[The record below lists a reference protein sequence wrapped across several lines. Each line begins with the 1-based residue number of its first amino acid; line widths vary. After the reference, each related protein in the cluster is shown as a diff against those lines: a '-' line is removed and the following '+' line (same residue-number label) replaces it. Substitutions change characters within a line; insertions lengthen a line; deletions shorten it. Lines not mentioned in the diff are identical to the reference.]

1 MKAIICSKYGL
12 PNSLEYKEVDDPK
25 PKKGE
30 LLISIKACSANFP
43 DTLIIQGL
51 YQYKPEP
58 PFSPGSDIAGIVE
71 EVGEGVKGFT
81 IGDEIVGFN
90 PYGGFAEKVTVQARD
105 CFPKPKGMSMVNAS
119 AFLMAYGTSYHA
131 LKDRGEV
138 KEGDT
143 VLVLGAAGGVGI
155 TAVELAKLMGAKVI
169 AAAST
174 DEKLELCKKFGADE
188 VINYSREDLKERTK
202 ELTGGKGVD
211 VIYDPVGGEYSEK
224 AFRAIAW
231 KGKHLVIGFA
241 NGAIPKIP
249 LNLPL
254 LKGGDVRGVFWGS
267 FTQREPQKSMVNI
280 TELVTW
286 FLTGKLKPHIDATYA
301 LKDAPKAL
309 EAIMNRKVKGKIVID
324 MEK

>member
-12 PNSLEYKEVDDPK
+12 PNTLEYKEVDDPQ

-30 LLISIKACSANFP
+30 ILISIKACSVNFP

-51 YQYKPEP
+51 YQFRPEP
-58 PFSPGSDIAGIVE
+58 PFSPGSDFAGVVE
-71 EVGEGVKGFT
+71 KLGEGVTHFKV
-81 IGDEIVGFN
+81 GDEVVGFN
-90 PYGGFAEKVTVQARD
+90 PYGGFAEKVTAPANV

-131 LKDRGEV
+131 LKDRGQV
-138 KEGDT
+138 QEGDT
-143 VLVLGAAGGVGI
+143 VLVLGASGGVGI

-174 DEKLELCKKFGADE
+174 DEKLELCKQFGADE
-188 VINYSREDLKERTK
+188 VINYATENLKERAK
-202 ELTGGKGVD
+202 ELTDGKGVD
-211 VIYDPVGGEYSEK
+211 VIYDPVGGNYSEQ

-231 KGKHLVIGFA
+231 KGRHLVVGFA
-241 NGAIPKIP
+241 NGKIPKIP

-254 LKGGDVRGVFWGS
+254 LKGADVTGVFWGA
-267 FTQREPQKSMVNI
+267 FTQREAKNSLQNV
-280 TELVTW
+280 TDLVTW
-286 FLTGKLKPHIDATYA
+286 YLTGKLKPHIDATYS
-301 LKDAPKAL
+301 LQDAPKAL
-309 EAIMNRKVKGKIVID
+309 EAIMNRKVKGKVVID

>member
-1 MKAIICSKYGL
+1 MKAIVCNNYGL
-12 PNSLEYKEVDDPK
+12 PSTLDYQEVEDPS

-30 LLISIKACSANFP
+30 LLIAVKACSVNFP

-51 YQYKPEP
+51 YQYKPAP

-71 EVGEGVKGFT
+71 EVGEGVKGFQV
-81 IGDEIVGFN
+81 GDEIVGFN
-90 PYGGFAEKVTVQARD
+90 PYGGFAQKVTAPARD

-143 VLVLGAAGGVGI
+143 VLVLGASGGVGI
-155 TAVELAKLMGAKVI
+155 TAVELSKLMGAKVI

-174 DEKLELCKKFGADE
+174 DEKLALCKEFGADE
-188 VINYSREDLKERTK
+188 VINYTKENLKERLK
-202 ELTGGKGVD
+202 ELTNGKGVD
-211 VIYDPVGGEYSEK
+211 VIYDPVGGHYSEQ

-231 KGKHLVIGFA
+231 KGKHLVVGFA
-241 NGAIPKIP
+241 NGQIPKIP

-254 LKGGDVRGVFWGS
+254 LKGADITGVFWGA
-267 FTQREPQKSMVNI
+267 FTQREPKKSMENVQQ
-280 TELVTW
+280 LVTW
-286 FLTGKLKPHIDATYA
+286 YLTKKLNPHIDAIYS
-301 LKDAPKAL
+301 LKDAPQAL

-324 MEK
+324 VEK

>member
-1 MKAIICSKYGL
+1 MDKTFVNKKLLNWGAFYLSNLPIFKEQIKLNMKAIICSEYGL
-12 PNSLEYKEVDDPK
+12 PNTLEYKEVDDPK
-25 PKKGE
+25 PNKWE
-30 LLISIKACSANFP
+30 LLISIKACSVNFP

-138 KEGDT
+138 QEGDS

-155 TAVELAKLMGAKVI
+155 TAVELAKLI
-169 AAAST
+169 FNEI
-174 DEKLELCKKFGADE
+174 EK
-188 VINYSREDLKERTK
+188 RE
-202 ELTGGKGVD
+202 
-211 VIYDPVGGEYSEK
+211 IDPVAVTLSQVKSE
-224 AFRAIAW
+224 I
-231 KGKHLVIGFA
+231 
-241 NGAIPKIP
+241 
-249 LNLPL
+249 
-254 LKGGDVRGVFWGS
+254 
-267 FTQREPQKSMVNI
+267 REI
-280 TELVTW
+280 
-286 FLTGKLKPHIDATYA
+286 F
-301 LKDAPKAL
+301 
-309 EAIMNRKVKGKIVID
+309 
-324 MEK
+324 

>member
-1 MKAIICSKYGL
+1 MKAIICNKYGL
-12 PNSLEYKEVDDPK
+12 PNTLEYQEVENPK

-30 LLISIKACSANFP
+30 LLISVKACSVNFP

-51 YQYKPEP
+51 YQYKPAP
-58 PFSPGSDIAGIVE
+58 PFSPGSDIAGVVE
-71 EVGEGVKGFT
+71 AIGDGVVGFQ

-90 PYGGFAEKVTVQARD
+90 PYGGFAEKVCAPARD

-131 LKDRGEV
+131 LKDRGLLS
-138 KEGDT
+138 KGKS
-143 VLVLGAAGGVGI
+143 VLVLGASGGVGI

-174 DEKLELCKKFGADE
+174 DEKLDLCKKFGADK
-188 VINYSREDLKERTK
+188 VINYATENLKERTK

-211 VIYDPVGGEYSEK
+211 IIYDPVGGDYSEQ

-231 KGKHLVIGFA
+231 KGKHLVVGFA
-241 NGAIPKIP
+241 NGTIPKIP
-249 LNLPL
+249 LNLTL
-254 LKGGDVRGVFWGS
+254 LKGAEVTGVFWGA
-267 FTQREPQKSMVNI
+267 FTQKEPQKNMENI
-280 TELVTW
+280 KELVTW
-286 FLTGKLKPHIDATYA
+286 YLTKKLNPHIDATYS
-301 LKDAPKAL
+301 LKEAPKAL
-309 EAIMNRKVKGKIVID
+309 EAILNRQVKGKVVID